1 MPSQTPHLTLQ
12 AGTLYASG
20 DASTFT
26 GTGGPFGFS
35 PFTSEFGGVISS
47 AGLAGEPFDDTVYE
61 VASGD
66 EVIFV
71 IAVQDMTPGVP
82 AYDVQVR
89 SALPTGFRVPP
100 EGANVTVKD
109 GAGMTLAF
117 TGDLFSPAGIQVT
130 PPLAG
135 YDANSGANVALVTY
149 TLAASA
155 TLPGPYATITDTAA
169 ITHVA
174 SIRGG
179 ADVSPATPVTAST
192 TVVTAMPA
200 PVVRAE
206 TDPTSVAKGQT
217 IAFDVTIPVPAGT
230 LQDLRL
236 DTVLPRGPAS
246 LSPASLSFVS
256 ARVLSAGSQLSLGTP
271 QIAGGSVSFGTVT
284 SAGASATAAD
294 AATSASIVVQVTA
307 RADGTASGT
316 ARLDAVVSALDT
328 SGTGNRW
335 TADVPTAVGVVV
347 PPLGAT
353 LSGAAASLTATS
365 TASLRPFAAL
375 QIADAAPDGVG
386 TLAVTVQDSSVGTF
400 TAGMLGSVLNG
411 GSTFL
416 ATGSIATLQD
426 AARHLVFTAA
436 QAGTA
441 QFDVTVVNHSGG
453 VTQNGDT
460 AVVVTPSVDTARS
473 LQHSAPSPQVTLHV
487 TTPAGQA
494 VVMEGETYAGPINY
508 LQAQYIYDSA
518 QPATIVADTPG
529 IYIRNLVA
537 NAAISLQSGR
547 NVVDAGTG
555 SNVLIGGSGTDSF
568 FLDARGATP
577 GSNTIANFHAGDVA
591 TILGYR
597 PGTSSYSWFDG
608 GTTAGHTGRTLHLDI
623 SGHGQA
629 GADLTFAALGKVATD
644 SFVVSSGQAAGVGYL
659 TILAR

>member
-1 MPSQTPHLTLQ
+1 MPSQYPHLTLQ
-12 AGTLYASG
+12 TGTLYASG
-20 DASTFT
+20 GASTFT

-35 PFTSEFGGVISS
+35 PFTSEFGGIISS

-61 VASGD
+61 VAAGD
-66 EVIFV
+66 EVTFV
-71 IAVQDMTPGVP
+71 IAVQDMAPGAP

-89 SALPTGFRVPP
+89 SAIPTGFRVPP

-109 GAGMTLAF
+109 GAGRILAY

-130 PPLAG
+130 PPLAS

-149 TLAASA
+149 TLAASPA
-155 TLPGPYATITDTAA
+155 LPGPYATITDTAA

-174 SIRGG
+174 SVSGG

-206 TDPTSVAKGQT
+206 TDPSSVAKGQT

-236 DTVLPRGPAS
+236 DTVLSAGLPAGA
-246 LSPASLSFVS
+246 ASLSFVS
-256 ARVLSAGSQLSLGTP
+256 ARVLSAGSQLSLATP
-271 QIAGGSVSFGTVT
+271 QVQGSSVLFGNVV
-284 SAGASATAAD
+284 SAGASTTATD

-307 RADGTASGT
+307 RADGNTSGT
-316 ARLDAVVSALDT
+316 TTLDAVVSALDS

-335 TADVPTAVGVVV
+335 VADVPTAVGVVV
-347 PPLGAT
+347 PPAGAILT
-353 LSGAAASLTATS
+353 GAAPTLTVTS
-365 TASLRPFAAL
+365 TTSLRPFTTL

-386 TLAVTVQDSSVGTF
+386 TLAVTMQDSSLGTF
-400 TAGMLGSVLNG
+400 TAGMLGSVLNN
-411 GSTFL
+411 GSTFF
-416 ATGSIATLQD
+416 ATGSIVALQD
-426 AARHLVFTAA
+426 AARHLVFTAS

-441 QFDVTVVNHSGG
+441 RFNVTVVDHAGG
-453 VTQNGDT
+453 VTQNSDT
-460 AVVVTPSVDTARS
+460 AVTVTPSVDTANR
-473 LQHSAPSPQVTLHV
+473 LPHNAPAPQVTLHV
-487 TTPAGQA
+487 TTPSGQA
-494 VVMEGETYAGPINY
+494 MVVEGETYAGPINY
-508 LQAQYIYDSA
+508 LQSQYIYDSA
-518 QPATIVADTPG
+518 QPATIVADTSG

-547 NVVDAGTG
+547 NVVEAGTG
-555 SNVLIGGSGTDSF
+555 SNFLIGGSGMDSF
-568 FLDARGATP
+568 FLDTRGTTP

-608 GTTAGHTGRTLHLDI
+608 GGTTGHTGRTLHLDI
-623 SGHGQA
+623 AGHGQA
-629 GADLTFAALGKVATD
+629 GADLTFAALGKAATD
-644 SFVVSSGQAAGVGYL
+644 SFIVSSGQAGGTGYL